1 MIVGIGDDTDGLA
14 VDTAAGGRI
23 CSLRLD
29 GRERIL
35 GTPAAAIEPSIGW
48 GCYLMAPFVGRVNE
62 GNAVWGGRSLSL
74 PLNDGRHSIHGAVFD
89 AEWTVTERTPS
100 SLTMACRFDQA
111 RWPFRGSMTQHLEV
125 GRGHLTLEA
134 EILAE
139 EPMPAA
145 LGWHPWFLNSD
156 GSLRVGIQSDA
167 VLALASDLIPTGEL
181 VPVDTRTDLRSGPR
195 LAGHVLDDV
204 YTAVRSPVSVMW
216 PDLDLT
222 MAFDEPV
229 GAFVVCTR
237 PEATAVEPLTAWP
250 DSIRLAAEGHSGT
263 GLVSLA
269 AGERLT
275 ASTRWSWRHPGEQS

>member
-1 MIVGIGDDTDGLA
+1 M
-14 VDTAAGGRI
+14 
-23 CSLRLD
+23 
-29 GRERIL
+29 
-35 GTPAAAIEPSIGW
+35 
-48 GCYLMAPFVGRVNE
+48 
-62 GNAVWGGRSLSL
+62 
-74 PLNDGRHSIHGAVFD
+74 
-89 AEWTVTERTPS
+89 
-100 SLTMACRFDQA
+100 
-111 RWPFRGSMTQHLEV
+111 
-125 GRGHLTLEA
+125 TLEA

-167 VLALASDLIPTGEL
+167 VLALAFDIIPTGEL
-181 VPVDTRTDLRSGPR
+181 VPVDTRTDLRSRPR

-250 DSIRLAAEGHSGT
+250 DSIRLAAAGHSGT